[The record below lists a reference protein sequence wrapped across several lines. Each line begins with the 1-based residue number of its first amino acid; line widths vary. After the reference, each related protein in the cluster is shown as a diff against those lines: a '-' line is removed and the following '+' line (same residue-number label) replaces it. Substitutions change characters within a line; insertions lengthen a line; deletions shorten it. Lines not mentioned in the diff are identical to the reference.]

1 MPNEIGNNDENNNT
15 NNVHDAGATEDYGRE
30 VAEAKD
36 LIDRA
41 LYLADSNTSALL
53 QRRALT
59 QHTSLRVHDAKRMV
73 MKKEG
78 AKARAEVEAVLRL
91 HGAIDDSVVFRAS
104 VVLAD
109 VLMIEEKYEEAEEML
124 SGLLGASNL
133 RTSYTQ
139 SNQAKKLLEK
149 VQKILAREAES
160 LTR

>member
-1 MPNEIGNNDENNNT
+1 
-15 NNVHDAGATEDYGRE
+15 
-30 VAEAKD
+30 
-36 LIDRA
+36 
-41 LYLADSNTSALL
+41 
-53 QRRALT
+53 
-59 QHTSLRVHDAKRMV
+59 

-91 HGAIDDSVVFRAS
+91 RGAIDDSVVFRAS

-109 VLMIEEKYEEAEEML
+109 VLMIEEKYDEAEEML

>member
-1 MPNEIGNNDENNNT
+1 
-15 NNVHDAGATEDYGRE
+15 
-30 VAEAKD
+30 
-36 LIDRA
+36 
-41 LYLADSNTSALL
+41 
-53 QRRALT
+53 
-59 QHTSLRVHDAKRMV
+59 
-73 MKKEG
+73 MKKDG

-91 HGAIDDSVVFRAS
+91 RGAIDDSV
-104 VVLAD
+104 AD

>member
-1 MPNEIGNNDENNNT
+1 MRLRNNDENNNT
-15 NNVHDAGATEDYGRE
+15 NDVHDAGATEDYGRE
-30 VAEAKD
+30 VAEAKV

-59 QHTSLRVHDAKRMV
+59 QHSSLRVHDAKRMV

-91 HGAIDDSVVFRAS
+91 RGAIDDSVVFRAS

-149 VQKILAREAES
+149 VQKILAREAEG